1 MTRGFKRGMA
11 RSVALLLASV
21 TLAIAGCGG
30 REDDLKNLPGPDG
43 LLPDGSPP
51 RAAAPA
57 APDSGTYNSS
67 VNRNP
72 RPPLSGI
79 NSDPANPSGA
89 PGSSSR

>member
-1 MTRGFKRGMA
+1 MN
-11 RSVALLLASV
+11 RSLAA
-21 TLAIAGCGG
+21 TLAIALLAITGCGG
-30 REDDLKNLPGPDG
+30 REDEMKNLPGPDG

-51 RAAAPA
+51 RASAPA
-57 APDSGTYNSS
+57 APDSGTYNSA

-72 RPPLSGI
+72 RPPLSGL

>member
-1 MTRGFKRGMA
+1 MNRTLT
-11 RSVALLLASV
+11 VTLTIALLAV
-21 TLAIAGCGG
+21 AGCGG
-30 REDDLKNLPGPDG
+30 GGGDDLKNLPGPDG

-51 RAAAPA
+51 RASAPA

-67 VNRNP
+67 TNRNP

-79 NSDPANPSGA
+79 NSDPTNPSGA